1 MAARRRH
8 GGGTVEVNTYRHM
21 EPILYIYIYLIL
33 YKVSI
38 YFILSTD
45 AGLLNMNTEGAQ

>member
-1 MAARRRH
+1 MAARWRH